1 LPADPEHRAKAR
13 SYPTPKTR
21 AEYRA
26 ALERAAALRSAGA
39 TAEDSDELAAIEG
52 AIAQYVGVPGQPEVR
67 KGRPDESGQD
77 SM

>member
-1 LPADPEHRAKAR
+1 LPADPKDPTRAKP
-13 SYPTPKTR
+13 YPTPKTR

-26 ALERAAALRSAGA
+26 ALERAAVLRSAGA
-39 TAEDSDELAAIEG
+39 TAENNGELAAIEG

-67 KGRPDESGQD
+67 KGRPNESGQD